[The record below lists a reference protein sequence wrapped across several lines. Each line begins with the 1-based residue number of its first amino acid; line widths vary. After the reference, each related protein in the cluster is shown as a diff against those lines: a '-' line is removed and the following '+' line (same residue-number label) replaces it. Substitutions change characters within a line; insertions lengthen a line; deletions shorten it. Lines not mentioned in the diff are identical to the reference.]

1 MPAGRRAPA
10 PRTRRGA
17 STEPGL
23 IPRRPPSVICAVF
36 PARLG
41 GACRRSRDAE
51 ECQSVPFTRRPDR
64 DTRRAAVAVARTI
77 AAHRSVAPNQTEGR
91 GRGDG
96 IMSEKA
102 SAEIVDDAAGR
113 RAELERRII
122 GFIQKEIQ
130 DKSAV
135 LTRDTRRE
143 DVAIDS
149 IDVVNVIFA
158 LEETFDVEIDLPTDA
173 KFETVG
179 DLVDR
184 LIGFLPEGEPSS
196 T

>member
-1 MPAGRRAPA
+1 
-10 PRTRRGA
+10 
-17 STEPGL
+17 
-23 IPRRPPSVICAVF
+23 
-36 PARLG
+36 
-41 GACRRSRDAE
+41 
-51 ECQSVPFTRRPDR
+51 
-64 DTRRAAVAVARTI
+64 
-77 AAHRSVAPNQTEGR
+77 
-91 GRGDG
+91 
-96 IMSEKA
+96 MSEKA
-102 SAEIVDDAAGR
+102 TAEIVDDAAVR

-158 LEETFDVEIDLPTDA
+158 LEETFDVEIDLSTDA

-184 LIGFLPEGEPSS
+184 LIGFLPEGEPRS